1 MVKTMKKYNVSVMV
15 LVALILLLT
24 LVSSIQAQTFNETQT
39 FFSSDYAGLSIK
51 VDAMRE
57 TVPDANL
64 TVKLWVNCTA
74 LGVRVE
80 CLNISVYGFKEGK
93 EKILLNS
100 TCLLK
105 DTSLPL
111 NYANEYDFLVNLPS
125 DVWGAT
131 LADLYLKYFIYS
143 DLYTRNPFF
152 SLTIVRNVYYE
163 KLQEDFNRLNESY
176 HQLSE
181 EFEQLNQTYLKL
193 QENYTTLNQTYWKVQ
208 SSLKELD
215 DTRQVAV
222 ILGIT
227 TVFFV
232 ATTFYLVMRKP
243 KQYW

>member
-1 MVKTMKKYNVSVMV
+1 MVKTMKKYNVSITILAV
-15 LVALILLLT
+15 LILVLT
-24 LVSSIQAQTFNETQT
+24 FVSCVKAQTFGEMQT

-51 VDAMRE
+51 VDATRE
-57 TVPDANL
+57 TVPDENL
-64 TVKLWVNCTA
+64 AVKLWINCTA
-74 LGVRVE
+74 LGVSVE

-105 DTSLPL
+105 NNSLPL
-111 NYANEYDFLVNLPS
+111 NYADEYDFSVNLPS
-125 DVWGAT
+125 DVWGVT

-143 DLYTRNPFF
+143 DLYTRNPLF

-163 KLQEDFNRLNESY
+163 KLQEDFNKLNESY

-193 QENYTTLNQTYWKVQ
+193 QENYTTLNQTYWELQ
-208 SSLKELD
+208 SSLNELD
-215 DTRQVAV
+215 NTRQVAV
-222 ILGIT
+222 ILGIA